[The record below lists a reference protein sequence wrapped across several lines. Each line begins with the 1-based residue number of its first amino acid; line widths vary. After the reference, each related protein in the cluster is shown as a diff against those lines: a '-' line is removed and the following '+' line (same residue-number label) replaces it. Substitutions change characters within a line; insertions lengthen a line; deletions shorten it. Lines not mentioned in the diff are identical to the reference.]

1 MKSLIHYH
9 QLLKSVR
16 QKSFTL
22 YTMFSRCAGIY
33 CIVPLLLLIV
43 VFSYSCQTKTRQTT
57 SPETLFKGKNIPS
70 EIKYATLFDVYKN
83 NNVRK
88 IVIHSPF
95 NDTLSAGVFY
105 LLDSTKYQQF
115 KDFKNVLPFPLISI
129 AALSSTQLNV
139 ISKLG
144 LLNKVCGVSDQ
155 KYIQNKAV
163 HKLIKSGRITEV
175 SVAGQLFVEKAIQL
189 NPQAIFFSPF
199 QKGQTLPVLGNIK
212 AIPYFDFMEDS
223 PLGRAEWVK
232 FTAAFIGGEHKADSV
247 FEIIE
252 KQYLKLKNS
261 AASLQNRPT
270 VFSGKYFNG
279 QWFVPGGKSYMAQIF
294 SDAGANY
301 IWKDD
306 SSRNSI
312 ALDFEI
318 VLQKAQDANF
328 WRILGGL
335 PEENP
340 YESLLKENPLY
351 GHFNAFKKHHIV
363 YCNPASTAYFETGT
377 LEPQVILK
385 DFIAA
390 FHPELFSDYKPVYY
404 HVLR

>member
-1 MKSLIHYH
+1 MI
-9 QLLKSVR
+9 KSVR
-16 QKSFTL
+16 QKLFAL
-22 YTMFSRCAGIY
+22 YAMYHRRSKTIGMVA
-33 CIVPLLLLIV
+33 LLFLIMV
-43 VFSYSCQTKTRQTT
+43 VSYSCQTKTRQTA
-57 SPETLFKGKNIPS
+57 SPETLLQGKNIPS
-70 EIKYATLFDVYKN
+70 EIKYAALFDVYKN
-83 NNVRK
+83 NGVRK

-95 NDTLSAGVFY
+95 NDTATAGVFY

-115 KDFKNVLPFPLISI
+115 KDFKNVLPFPLKSI

-155 KYIQNKAV
+155 KYIQNREV
-163 HKLIKSGRITEV
+163 RKLIKSGSITEV

-247 FEIIE
+247 FGFIE
-252 KQYLKLKNS
+252 KQYLELKDS
-261 AASLQNRPT
+261 AAAMQNRPT

-279 QWFVPGGKSYMAQIF
+279 QWFVPGGRSYMAQIF

-318 VLQKAQDANF
+318 VLQKAQDADF

-335 PEENP
+335 PDENP

-390 FHPELFSDYKPVYY
+390 FHPELFPDYKPVYY
-404 HVLR
+404 RVLP

>member
-1 MKSLIHYH
+1 MKSLILYH
-9 QLLKSVR
+9 QLLKYVR
-16 QKSFTL
+16 QKPFALCTI
-22 YTMFSRCAGIY
+22 FRRCAKANSS
-33 CIVPLLLLIV
+33 VALLLLMMI
-43 VFSYSCQTKTRQTT
+43 FSYSCQTKTQQTT

-70 EIKYATLFDVYKN
+70 EIKYAALFDVYKN
-83 NNVRK
+83 NDVRK

-95 NDTLSAGVFY
+95 NDTASAGVFY
-105 LLDSTKYQQF
+105 LIDSAKYPQF
-115 KDFKNVLPFPLISI
+115 KGLKNVLPFPLKSI
-129 AALSSTQLNV
+129 AVLSSTQLNV
-139 ISKLG
+139 IYKLG
-144 LLNKVCGVSDQ
+144 LLNKVRGISDQ

-163 HKLIKSGRITEV
+163 RKLIESGEIIEV
-175 SVAGQLFVEKAIQL
+175 SVAGQLFVEKTIQL
-189 NPQAIFFSPF
+189 DPQAIFFSPF
-199 QKGQTLPVLGNIK
+199 QKGQSLPVISNIK

-318 VLQKAQDANF
+318 VLQKAQDADF

-335 PEENP
+335 PNENP
-340 YESLLKENPLY
+340 YENLLKENTLY

-363 YCNPASTAYFETGT
+363 YCNPAQTAYFETGT